1 MEDEAMST
9 EQPAVDVPA
18 HVLEYLS
25 QQSTLTLA
33 TASPTGVPRASTFL
47 YVNDGPNLF
56 FWTRPDTTTARQI
69 EQNPVVSFAID
80 EYAQDLGQ
88 TKGVQGSGEC
98 SVILSGEQ
106 IARVADLFGQ
116 KFPDLSPGAT
126 LSISFFRIAPTE
138 LEFID
143 NADAGADADEG
154 TFGAEF
160 HRESSFSIY
169 ADLPEF
175 NPDTLTATLQWTTA
189 EPGEVIARQGAPAD
203 KFFIVV
209 EGELEVVRGAQGG
222 SDGEVVSR
230 LGPGDLFGEMAIIR
244 DRPRTATVRAAA
256 PTRLLAMEHDTFREL
271 VAHALG
277 TTVEFDKV
285 IRARLESLGTGR

>member
-1 MEDEAMST
+1 MST

-25 QQSTLTLA
+25 QQSTVTLA

-126 LSISFFRIAPTE
+126 LSISFFRITPTE

-143 NADAGADADEG
+143 NAGAGADTDEG
-154 TFGAEF
+154 SFGAEF
-160 HRESSFSIY
+160 HRESSFSIFV
-169 ADLPEF
+169 DLPAF
-175 NPDTLTATLQWTTA
+175 NPDSLTATLQSTTA
-189 EPGEVIARQGAPAD
+189 APGEVIAREGAPAD
-203 KFFIVV
+203 KFFIVI
-209 EGELEVVRGAQGG
+209 EGELEVVRGAREEGG
-222 SDGEVVSR
+222 GEVVST
-230 LGPGDLFGEMAIIR
+230 LGPGDLFGEIAIMR

-277 TTVEFDKV
+277 TTAEFDKV
-285 IRARLESLGTGR
+285 IRARLEALGTGG

>member
-1 MEDEAMST
+1 MST
-9 EQPAVDVPA
+9 EQPAVDMPA

-160 HRESSFSIY
+160 HRESSFSIF

-175 NPDTLTATLQWTTA
+175 NPDTLTATLQCDDSRA
-189 EPGEVIARQGAPAD
+189 GRGDRAGGRPCRQVLHRGRGRVGGRA
-203 KFFIVV
+203 
-209 EGELEVVRGAQGG
+209 RGARG
-222 SDGEVVSR
+222 SRGRGR
-230 LGPGDLFGEMAIIR
+230 LQA
-244 DRPRTATVRAAA
+244 RPRGPLR
-256 PTRLLAMEHDTFREL
+256 RDGDH
-271 VAHALG
+271 
-277 TTVEFDKV
+277 
-285 IRARLESLGTGR
+285 S

>member
-1 MEDEAMST
+1 MST

-160 HRESSFSIY
+160 HRESSFSIF

-175 NPDTLTATLQWTTA
+175 NPDTPHGNAPVDDSRA
-189 EPGEVIARQGAPAD
+189 GRGNRARGRPCRQVLHRGRGRVGGRA
-203 KFFIVV
+203 
-209 EGELEVVRGAQGG
+209 RGARGKRG
-222 SDGEVVSR
+222 RGR
-230 LGPGDLFGEMAIIR
+230 LQA
-244 DRPRTATVRAAA
+244 RPRGPLR
-256 PTRLLAMEHDTFREL
+256 RDGDH
-271 VAHALG
+271 
-277 TTVEFDKV
+277 
-285 IRARLESLGTGR
+285 S